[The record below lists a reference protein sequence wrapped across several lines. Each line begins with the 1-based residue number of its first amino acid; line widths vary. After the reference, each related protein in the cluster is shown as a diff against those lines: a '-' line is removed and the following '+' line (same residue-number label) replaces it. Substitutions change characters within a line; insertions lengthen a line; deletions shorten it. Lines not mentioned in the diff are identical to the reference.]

1 MRGFWTDAATPT
13 PGLRKARASFVG
25 RSSRVGFA
33 SILGAV
39 TIAALVVFHG
49 VLLAGR
55 FADATLAHPEV
66 LAQWFAALL
75 LLLGAFGLRRQGS
88 SLLSGRG
95 ALVFWLLVL
104 LLHVG
109 FGSGLTLAGDEPS
122 GARELLLLLPFVAF
136 SVHGAVLAPKHPG
149 RAHARAFA
157 RMLAPLA
164 RFLQSP
170 PPARL
175 GLGSAGPGQE
185 AFSPRPPPLS

>member
-1 MRGFWTDAATPT
+1 MR
-13 PGLRKARASFVG
+13 RARAALAG
-25 RSSRVGFA
+25 RRPRIGVAGV
-33 SILGAV
+33 LGAF

-122 GARELLLLLPFVAF
+122 GARELLLLLPFAAF
-136 SVHGAVLAPKHPG
+136 SVHGALLAPKHPG
-149 RAHARAFA
+149 RARGRALARV
-157 RMLAPLA
+157 LAPLA
-164 RFLQSP
+164 CFLQAP

>member
-1 MRGFWTDAATPT
+1 MR
-13 PGLRKARASFVG
+13 RARAPFAG
-25 RSSRVGFA
+25 RRPRIGVAGV
-33 SILGAV
+33 LGAF

-66 LAQWFAALL
+66 LAQWFAGLL
-75 LLLGAFGLRRQGS
+75 LLLGAYGLRRQGS

-109 FGSGLTLAGDEPS
+109 FGSGLTLAGDESS
-122 GARELLLLLPFVAF
+122 GARELLLLLPFAVF
-136 SVHGAVLAPKHPG
+136 SVHSAAPGHPG
-149 RAHARAFA
+149 RARARAFA
-157 RMLAPLA
+157 RALAPLA
-164 RFLQSP
+164 RFLQP
-170 PPARL
+170 PPSARL